1 MIFRL
6 RSIGLLG
13 GAKTEITLANNSLF
27 EKTNR
32 FLFFSRLICV
42 MEGKTLKGKERKGLQ
57 TNDQDLI
64 EHIMARYKYE
74 FVRVSF
80 VYLAE
85 PQLANVAVTNTFLI
99 LSRRLHQYPGENEE
113 KVWALRYLM
122 RELHRLK
129 FLKGIGLKPLI
140 LTQRR

>member
-1 MIFRL
+1 M
-6 RSIGLLG
+6 G
-13 GAKTEITLANNSLF
+13 GKRRNCFQTEN
-27 EKTNR
+27 E
-32 FLFFSRLICV
+32 
-42 MEGKTLKGKERKGLQ
+42 
-57 TNDQDLI
+57 
-64 EHIMARYKYE
+64 IMMKQIMSRYKKE
-74 FVRVSF
+74 FVRISF
-80 VYLAE
+80 VYLADS
-85 PQLANVAVTNTFLI
+85 QLVNVAVTNTFLI